1 MKNILIGVK
10 MDKREVRNSLNQL
23 QQTIQKIKMTQTA
36 DKKKKTLGWIVKY
49 DSRRGDEARGVV
61 TVKWA

>member
-23 QQTIQKIKMTQTA
+23 QQTMQKIKMTQTA
-36 DKKKKTLGWIVKY
+36 DKKKKKKFINMKGIRPT
-49 DSRRGDEARGVV
+49 DR
-61 TVKWA
+61 